1 MKIVKCIFIGTGILI
16 FVAYM
21 LRFFMEPHSQ
31 SELFDANYLS
41 ITPEKGTSSF
51 NFFNVQ
57 EYHNKKYFLDKGNL
71 VSQKDN
77 SDKKEIRVKNVC
89 SFLIKEDELVY
100 ILFDEKDKVYIKI
113 SKTIRTRIIV
123 PTYGNFTAD

>member
-1 MKIVKCIFIGTGILI
+1 MF
-16 FVAYM
+16 
-21 LRFFMEPHSQ
+21 R
-31 SELFDANYLS
+31 S
-41 ITPEKGTSSF
+41 IIT
-51 NFFNVQ
+51 
-57 EYHNKKYFLDKGNL
+57 KKYFLDKGNL

-113 SKTIRTRIIV
+113 SKTIRTKM
-123 PTYGNFTAD
+123 YQ